1 MLDFHRFFFFFDF
14 QAAKM
19 EQQQRRALK
28 APKFTDIPPDPT
40 TFLADEER
48 DGVQRDQNKDV
59 KDAPRVNKGRALT
72 GRKKFPKS
80 ASQNDFPESVGKPN
94 PNWRRDDSAIDEKF
108 TNLTV
113 SVSQDGEFKSVR
125 LTQAPVIGSGRVGP
139 RQITKTQFQPMAQ
152 SQSFDKNNTGRKSD
166 RKKPANEAGGNQR
179 SQQWKGNNN
188 SFNSHNKVNQL
199 STPVSKGTSVQDRL
213 KRTPP
218 MPTPHSDNIVK
229 IENSNYSVDQTNIA
243 NQHTM
248 LIHNYAPVNELV
260 PGTQQYAQNA

>member
-1 MLDFHRFFFFFDF
+1 
-14 QAAKM
+14 M
-19 EQQQRRALK
+19 ELQQRRALK

-48 DGVQRDQNKDV
+48 DGVLREQGKEL
-59 KDAPRVNKGRALT
+59 KEAPRVNKGRALT

-80 ASQNDFPESVGKPN
+80 ASQSDFPENVGKPN
-94 PNWRRDDSAIDEKF
+94 PNSWRRDDTALDDKF

-139 RQITKTQFQPMAQ
+139 RQITKTQFQPM
-152 SQSFDKNNTGRKSD
+152 SQNFDKNNMGRKSD
-166 RKKPANEAGGNQR
+166 RRKPNHVEAGGNQR
-179 SQQWKGNNN
+179 SQQQWKGNNN
-188 SFNSHNKVNQL
+188 NFNPHNKINQP

-218 MPTPHSDNIVK
+218 TPMPNSDADVAK
-229 IENSNYSVDQTNIA
+229 IKEHEYSTDQTNA
-243 NQHTM
+243 VNQQAM
-248 LIHNYAPVNELV
+248 IINYTPEFV
-260 PGTQQYAQNA
+260 PEQYTQNA